1 MHPRFTIAHMM
12 ITIAIVAMA
21 LALRTLVSMDSVVG
35 LIAFLILATPIWL
48 IASEMRSNE
57 GARPSRFHTWAFRLY
72 VTAAVFF
79 LITASLLIHMLKLI
93 ISK

>member
-21 LALRTLVSMDSVVG
+21 LALRTWVSMDSVVG

-72 VTAAVFF
+72 VAAAVFF
-79 LITASLLIHMLKLI
+79 LIIFSFVNHILKFI